1 MEGDFD
7 IRAVISAQ
15 TSQFERGLKDCQS
28 SVSNLTNSLGKI
40 SDIVKKAFAF
50 TGITLGIK
58 SITDFGKACVQSAT
72 EAEKTFSILD
82 NTVKTTGAD
91 AWTSINELTQVSK
104 TLSDSTNYSVTEI
117 QRMQSVLLGFTN
129 ITGEA
134 FEGASEAVLD
144 MATVMG
150 MDLTSAVQTV
160 GKALDDPINGLD
172 SLRRQGFKFT
182 EEQKEQLKQ
191 LVENGNRMEA
201 QKIILDELAVSYGGA
216 SQAGQTAFAKITH
229 SIENFQDTL
238 GSELI
243 PFVKEFFDDIAGM
256 INDMMEEIKKIDFT
270 PIHDVLVAIEPL
282 IQSVFGVMLDLLK
295 SILPP
300 LGMIANLL
308 QPVFSILG
316 SAISSVSSTI
326 SWFMGT
332 EYDAEKSTS
341 KLNEVLSLQ
350 ADRVNELTN
359 EIRKLTVEQRNAE
372 KASLKSAMLA
382 QQSSIEKTTKLMN
395 DLQKEIT
402 DLEDEYNEL
411 NQGVSA
417 YFEIEEELGGG
428 GYWDSVQAGII
439 RTSNSIEE
447 GNEAL
452 EETVNNAEKLA
463 NMEDNLKEKREKYN
477 KLNEELKV
485 LSAEYESLQAQLK
498 KFGDFEFEEAQRVE
512 RERIEAENRA
522 KQAKE
527 EALNDL
533 SKYIDSMNDK
543 ELAQK
548 IKLAQQEMDIDIKK
562 AENAGKS
569 EEEIAEIRKNA
580 NDKIKGYMLQQIQNE
595 EDAEIKKVEALEAV
609 LEKTEETEA
618 LRTKI
623 HDYYTHER
631 ESVELK
637 FLEIIGNATEEL
649 KRVNYNWD
657 IKLLQLQKDGAKRES
672 EKLSIQ
678 EEIYRLQMKM
688 DLAMADEADH
698 AKIIEYYERLIDSLY
713 ESKADTLQE
722 INDLQNESTENTK
735 KDYSWT
741 MKLKQQEITRLQTAM
756 DNAVKLAKAEG
767 KSEEEI
773 AKIKEDYLN
782 QIKDK
787 QLDQLK
793 LQKQIDLER
802 ATSAEQ
808 GYEIDAYYA
817 NEQIRLAEETARKIA
832 EAYAQIPSPLAPEKG
847 DTGSKATGG
856 AVADTGDKTSDDKS
870 TELYDYFKTLSDMS
884 AEYNEKLEAQKL
896 ARIEKEKQY
905 DIQYMK
911 EQGASQEEIFAVNKA
926 YTERILNMK
935 LEALEEEKQALLD
948 SLPDDENYAQLR
960 ADIEKYYL
968 NEETEMRKDSYKEIE
983 KERAKDSK
991 NQESTWSKMM
1001 KGVST
1006 VTSYMVSGFKMAF
1019 NAISSMVSKIG
1030 NVLSTIWGGFVK
1042 ALDFNPDEALE
1053 GLLVFED
1060 KILTFFYDVLPQL
1073 PSFIAGA
1080 FQSIEVLFDSLFE
1093 NIDFEAVF
1101 GSIVESLSKVLAKIP
1116 SVIKKALPK
1125 VLGAL
1130 KILAREFMKLL
1141 PDLLRVG
1148 MDLVNALFVE
1158 LPKFVLA
1165 ELPNIINALLDF
1177 IPQLFS
1183 TGSELVKGIAQ
1194 ALPMLLDGILKA
1206 FISILNSPEQ
1216 IRDLVSALTNALIAL
1231 IKTVLTNLPALIT
1244 GLTSVITEV
1253 LKAIPDI
1260 IVNLLTDPEVWKQVG
1275 IALLTILVSPIN
1287 AVIDLLNKIPFVDI
1301 PHLNPANWFADGT
1314 NNAPKGLAVVG
1325 EAGPELVNFRGGE
1338 QVLNNRNTNKA
1349 ISEMGKASNTF
1360 NVTFNNLEDTSAYAM
1375 MRQLKQ
1381 YNREMAINGVL

>member
-40 SDIVKKAFAF
+40 SDIIKKAFTF

-91 AWTSINELTQVSK
+91 AWISINELTQVSK

-201 QKIILDELAVSYGGA
+201 QKIILDELAISYGGA

-256 INDMMEEIKKIDFT
+256 INNMMEEVKKIDFT
-270 PIHDVLVAIEPL
+270 PIHDVLIAIEPL
-282 IQSVFGVMLDLLK
+282 VQSIFGVMLDLLK

-316 SAISSVSSTI
+316 SAISSVSSAI

-341 KLNEVLSLQ
+341 EMNKVLSLQ
-350 ADRVNELTN
+350 TDRVNELTN
-359 EIRKLTVEQRNAE
+359 EIRKLTVEQRNAQQ
-372 KASLKSAMLA
+372 ASLKSAMLA
-382 QQSSIEKTTKLMN
+382 QQSSIEKTTKLMK
-395 DLQKEIT
+395 DLEKEIT

-428 GYWDSVQAGII
+428 GYWDSIQAGII
-439 RTSNSIEE
+439 RTSNNIEE

-512 RERIEAENRA
+512 RERIEAENKA
-522 KQAKE
+522 KRAKE

-548 IKLAQQEMDIDIKK
+548 IKLAQQEMDIDIRK

-569 EEEIAEIRKNA
+569 EEEIAEIRRKA
-580 NDKIKGYMLQQIQNE
+580 NDEIKGYMLQQIQNE
-595 EDAEIKKVEALEAV
+595 EEAEKKKLEALEAV
-609 LEKTEETEA
+609 VEKTEETEE

-637 FLEIIGNATEEL
+637 FQEIIGNAIEEQ
-649 KRVNYNWD
+649 KRVNYTWD
-657 IKLLQLQKDGAKRES
+657 IKLLQLDKEKTTRDKERQEIEKQILEYQRQEALASADISDHKKINEYYDRLIKDLTIEQ
-672 EKLSIQ
+672 EKAL
-678 EEIYRLQMKM
+678 EEVLDTEKQ
-688 DLAMADEADH
+688 
-698 AKIIEYYERLIDSLY
+698 IIE
-713 ESKADTLQE
+713 
-722 INDLQNESTENTK
+722 TK
-735 KDYSWT
+735 QADYSWT
-741 MKLKQQEITRLQTAM
+741 QKLKQQEISRLQSDM
-756 DNAVKLAKAEG
+756 DMAVERAKAEG

-773 AKIKEDYLN
+773 AKIKEEYFTEMQN
-782 QIKDK
+782 K
-787 QLDQLK
+787 QLELLA
-793 LQKQIDLER
+793 LQKEIDLAR
-802 ATSAEQ
+802 STSSEQ
-808 GYEIDAYYA
+808 AFEIDTYYA
-817 NEQIRLAEETARKIA
+817 NEEIALAEETARKIA
-832 EAYAQIPSPLAPEKG
+832 QAYAQIPSPLAPEKG
-847 DTGSKATGG
+847 DTGSKATEG
-856 AVADTGDKTSDDKS
+856 AVADIAGDKTSDDKS
-870 TELYDYFKTLSDMS
+870 TELYDYFQTLSDMN
-884 AEYNEKLEAQKL
+884 AEYNEKLKAQKL
-896 ARIEKEKQY
+896 ARIEAERDY
-905 DIQYMK
+905 DLQYMK
-911 EQGASQEEIFAVNKA
+911 DNGATQEEIYAVNKA
-926 YTERILNMK
+926 YTQRILKMK
-935 LEALEEEKQALLD
+935 LEALEEEKNALLN

-960 ADIEKYYL
+960 ANIETYYL
-968 NEETEMRKDSYKEIE
+968 NEETEMRKDAYKEIE
-983 KERAKDSK
+983 KERAKDVK
-991 NQESTWSKMM
+991 DTESTWSKITKGM
-1001 KGVST
+1001 KKFT
-1006 VTSYMVSGFKMAF
+1006 ETTSKIFSG
-1019 NAISSMVSKIG
+1019 ISSVISRTFNGIKNIFSTGFSALQKIATL
-1030 NVLSTIWGGFVK
+1030 NLDDILDSVLK
-1042 ALDFNPDEALE
+1042 
-1053 GLLVFED
+1053 FED
-1060 KILTFFYDVLPQL
+1060 GVLTFFVETIHKLPEFVSSLMQAVGSMF
-1073 PSFIAGA
+1073 SFIANLDWGIIGKTIESSLMT
-1080 FQSIEVLFDSLFE
+1080 FLNNLPSIINDIFTIFNNMLTMLSNMDWTSIFTAIGEAIQTFFDNLPQTLTNLIST
-1093 NIDFEAVF
+1093 
-1101 GSIVESLSKVLAKIP
+1101 LSKVIKGIIESDLIETVFGGFADAICEFLGNADQIKEFITSLIVLIGKLAEVLVKDAGKIFGAL
-1116 SVIKKALPK
+1116 IEALPD
-1125 VLGAL
+1125 
-1130 KILAREFMKLL
+1130 ILMA
-1141 PDLLRVG
+1141 
-1148 MDLVNALFVE
+1148 
-1158 LPKFVLA
+1158 
-1165 ELPNIINALLDF
+1165 
-1177 IPQLFS
+1177 
-1183 TGSELVKGIAQ
+1183 
-1194 ALPMLLDGILKA
+1194 
-1206 FISILNSPEQ
+1206 
-1216 IRDLVSALTNALIAL
+1216 
-1231 IKTVLTNLPALIT
+1231 
-1244 GLTSVITEV
+1244 
-1253 LKAIPDI
+1253 
-1260 IVNLLTDPEVWKQVG
+1260 
-1275 IALLTILVSPIN
+1275 ILVSLPELLADIIGGAFDGVLSILKGTVNFFIKGIN
-1287 AVIDLLNKIPFVDI
+1287 GLIDALNWADFFDWFDDI
-1301 PHLNPANWFADGT
+1301 PHIPLLAKGTLNAQ
-1314 NNAPKGLAVVG
+1314 KGLAIVG

-1338 QVLNNRNTNKA
+1338 QVYSNRKTNEMLSGSNTN
-1349 ISEMGKASNTF
+1349 NF
-1360 NVTFNNLEDTSAYAM
+1360 NVTFNNLQDTSAYEM

-1381 YNREMAINGVL
+1381 YQREMAINSVL